1 MNKMN
6 ASDAASSGEIELT
19 KVLTFYIDSKVY
31 GLEIEDVREILGVPH
46 ITKVPGVPDYIK
58 GIINVR
64 SKVVPVVDVR
74 RRFGKEEIPYGEL
87 TNTIIV
93 EYKDIAVGLIV
104 DQVLDVLPVT
114 ESRKTEIPS
123 VEKVNASKFINY
135 ILSMPDGTKMV
146 LDAKKVILDNE
157 SLIVTSE
164 EE

>member
-1 MNKMN
+1 M
-6 ASDAASSGEIELT
+6 
-19 KVLTFYIDSKVY
+19 
-31 GLEIEDVREILGVPH
+31 LG
-46 ITKVPGVPDYIK
+46 
-58 GIINVR
+58 
-64 SKVVPVVDVR
+64 
-74 RRFGKEEIPYGEL
+74 RFGKEEIPYGEL

-135 ILSMPDGTKMV
+135 ILSMPDGIKMV